1 MKSSN
6 TQTRLVK
13 RTIKKFQTI
22 ALMLLVTPALLVLST
37 SNAIAGWNSG
47 YYACKKTEIADV
59 SDLTITEGAEALGLN
74 VLVSVIPPD
83 VAELLDSSENITVFA
98 PTDEA
103 FGNIPTDI
111 LSAIAVN
118 DEVLT
123 TVLAYHVSPKLVD
136 PRKVLYIR
144 KVGTLAEQNL
154 FVNRA
159 RNAPKVNQSNVEC
172 QGYRT
177 ANGLVWVIDSVLL
190 PQF

>member
-6 TQTRLVK
+6 TQTHLVK
-13 RTIKKFQTI
+13 RKIKKLQTI
-22 ALMLLVTPALLVLST
+22 ALLLLVTPALLVLST
-37 SNAIAGWNSG
+37 SYAIAGWSSG
-47 YYACKKTEIADV
+47 FYACKKTQIADV

-74 VLVSVIPPD
+74 VLASVIPPD
-83 VAELLDSSENITVFA
+83 VAELLDSSEDITVFA

-103 FGNIPTDI
+103 FGNIPPDI
-111 LSAIAVN
+111 LNAIAAN
-118 DEVLT
+118 EELLT

-136 PRKVLYIR
+136 PRKVLYVR
-144 KVGTLAEQNL
+144 KVGTLAEQKL
-154 FVNRA
+154 FVNRT
-159 RNAPKVNQSNVEC
+159 RTGPMVNQSNVEC